1 MILWYLRNTTALLT
15 AAAMVVPTAG
25 MAHPVHHRIH
35 RTRRTRDTRD
45 THEAELEVR
54 LQKLED
60 EVSALRGALKAA
72 RVEQAA
78 ASPVDVPAPMAAPVV
93 TAQAATSR
101 ADTPALTRPSVSATR
116 VAAAEQGAAI
126 ARAEAAAVTRVADA
140 DMQQDA
146 EPRQASGAGAG
157 NPRKLGFHSGNSSVT
172 LSGYVKFLAGSGRY
186 NGGNIETNSFGRD
199 IYLPQTLPLYNPAAP
214 ASPTQVTDFNAKQT
228 RFWVDAETKLG
239 RHSLKA
245 YIELD
250 FQAAPGTPM
259 ASGQGTQRTTNA
271 YDLAM
276 RRAFIQFDR
285 WTVGQDFTNFENV
298 ATLPEST
305 DYIGGVDGLIFVRQ
319 PQIRYALPVLK
330 NTRLYVAVENPE
342 TASSTTGHA
351 QLIENGEDHAPD
363 ATARLEYT
371 GGFGFLNLATI
382 WRQLRVDNAL
392 SGANHIYD
400 SRLGWGVSAQGKVFL
415 GASHRSDVRFQA
427 TYGSGLGRYLGLNF
441 SPDAVLNTG
450 GKLSGV
456 RNIALFGA
464 AHIGLDK
471 QWRLNFIGSWQ
482 KVDYAGDLDRSD
494 LGIGMFNR
502 QAWSAAA
509 NVFYSPV
516 DKVDVGLE
524 YRRGNREVV
533 SGLDGHVDKFEFMAK
548 YSF

>member
-1 MILWYLRNTTALLT
+1 
-15 AAAMVVPTAG
+15 
-25 MAHPVHHRIH
+25 
-35 RTRRTRDTRD
+35 
-45 THEAELEVR
+45 
-54 LQKLED
+54 
-60 EVSALRGALKAA
+60 
-72 RVEQAA
+72 
-78 ASPVDVPAPMAAPVV
+78 
-93 TAQAATSR
+93 
-101 ADTPALTRPSVSATR
+101 
-116 VAAAEQGAAI
+116 
-126 ARAEAAAVTRVADA
+126 
-140 DMQQDA
+140 
-146 EPRQASGAGAG
+146 
-157 NPRKLGFHSGNSSVT
+157 
-172 LSGYVKFLAGSGRY
+172 
-186 NGGNIETNSFGRD
+186 
-199 IYLPQTLPLYNPAAP
+199 
-214 ASPTQVTDFNAKQT
+214 
-228 RFWVDAETKLG
+228 
-239 RHSLKA
+239 
-245 YIELD
+245 
-250 FQAAPGTPM
+250 
-259 ASGQGTQRTTNA
+259 
-271 YDLAM
+271 M

-450 GKLSGV
+450 GKLSAV